1 MSKTSGTPLF
11 LSWPSLH
18 VWWVTLHSNSYI
30 CWFIILRWN
39 ALFHVGKG
47 VPLWRRTS
55 ETLILN
61 QSMFFFDFLAT
72 TLTPFT
78 RYHFYLRFLRKLEEK
93 APNWT
98 LKMREKM
105 YQQVLWADLLFIH
118 RPPYW
123 FLVYSEDCNMSYL
136 LHVEN
141 ALDSAGSNPVNEA
154 IIDVDYDALE
164 ASI

>member
-1 MSKTSGTPLF
+1 
-11 LSWPSLH
+11 
-18 VWWVTLHSNSYI
+18 
-30 CWFIILRWN
+30 
-39 ALFHVGKG
+39 
-47 VPLWRRTS
+47 
-55 ETLILN
+55 
-61 QSMFFFDFLAT
+61 
-72 TLTPFT
+72 
-78 RYHFYLRFLRKLEEK
+78 
-93 APNWT
+93 
-98 LKMREKM
+98 MREKM

-141 ALDSAGSNPVNEA
+141 VLDSAGSNPVNEA